1 MLLPGSMEVIRVI
14 DPDQLDPEARELWD
28 WVFPGGFW
36 AGAPHLEGP
45 DFRLWSFAYICQF
58 ELGRVPRVVDEAVD
72 WSIGPMVAEYM
83 RNMRA
88 ARERE
93 A

>member
-1 MLLPGSMEVIRVI
+1 MI
-14 DPDQLDPEARELWD
+14 DPDQLDPEARKLWD

-36 AGAPHLEGP
+36 AGAPHLAGP
-45 DFRLWSFAYICQF
+45 DFRLWSFAYACQF

-72 WSIGPMVAEYM
+72 WSIGPAVAEYM